1 MEAIHRKTMTV
12 RALPIYKLNLCTY
25 KAKGVPHQAAPM
37 PEEEGSDVGK
47 VALGMIEWLKQN
59 NATADV
65 YYLWYTTSQG
75 EYKCNKVIVKQRSG
89 DETIRS

>member
-1 MEAIHRKTMTV
+1 MEVIHRKTMTV

-25 KAKGVPHQAAPM
+25 KAKGVPLQAAPM
-37 PEEEGSDVGK
+37 PDEEGSDVSK